1 MMRIIRGTTE
11 FQTQEETAISLGK
24 FDGLHQGHQL
34 LVERILKKKQEGL
47 KPLIFTFD
55 FGDRPVLLLPEERR
69 EMLQGWGVDYL
80 LECPFVEEI
89 SHMEADKFIR
99 EILVKR
105 LHVRYLAV
113 GTDFRFGYQRRGDY
127 RLLKHLSAE
136 CGYEVEV
143 VEKACYGGEEISSS
157 RIRRELEQ
165 GHMELVNQLLGY
177 AYSVTGEV
185 LHGRRIGRTLGMPT
199 INILPEE
206 RKLLPPNGVYAT
218 RTWIAGER
226 FEGITNVGYKPTV
239 GGETR
244 KGVETYLF
252 DLDRNLYGE
261 VLTVRFYGYERP
273 EKKFASLEELKKR
286 IERDVEWGRTYFS
299 QSAFPEMEDKNYS
312 E

>member
-1 MMRIIRGTTE
+1 MKIIKGTTE
-11 FQTQEETAISLGK
+11 FQIQEETAISLGK
-24 FDGLHQGHQL
+24 FDGFHQGHQL
-34 LVERILKKKQEGL
+34 LVDRVLQKKREGL
-47 KPLIFTFD
+47 KSLIFTFD

-69 EMLQGWGVDYL
+69 RMLGKRGVDYL
-80 LECPFVEEI
+80 LECPFVESI
-89 SHMEADKFIR
+89 SHMEAEKFVR
-99 EILVKR
+99 EILVRR

-127 RLLKHLSAE
+127 RLLERLSTE
-136 CGYEVEV
+136 CGYQVEV
-143 VEKACYGGEEISSS
+143 VEKACYQGEEISSS

-199 INILPEE
+199 TNLLPSE

-218 RTWIAGER
+218 RTVIAGEL
-226 FEGITNVGYKPTV
+226 FEGITNIGYKPTV

-252 DLDRNLYGE
+252 DLDRDLYGE
-261 VLTVRFYGYERP
+261 ILTVRFYGYERA
-273 EKKFASLEELKKR
+273 ERKFASLDELKKR
-286 IERDVEWGRTYFS
+286 IEQDVFWGRTYFGG
-299 QSAFPEMEDKNYS
+299 AEGV
-312 E
+312 

>member
-1 MMRIIRGTTE
+1 MRIIEGTTE
-11 FQTQEETAISLGK
+11 FQVQEETAISIGK

-34 LVERILKKKQEGL
+34 LVERIVKKKQEGL
-47 KPLIFTFD
+47 KALIFTFD

-69 EMLQGWGVDYL
+69 EMLRKWGVDYL
-80 LECPFVEEI
+80 LECPFVESI
-89 SHMEADKFIR
+89 SHMEAEEFVRK
-99 EILVKR
+99 ILVER

-113 GTDFRFGYQRRGDY
+113 GTDFRFGCQRRGDY
-127 RLLKHLSAE
+127 RLLQRLSAE

-143 VEKACYGGEEISSS
+143 VEKACWQGEEISSS

-165 GHMELVNQLLGY
+165 GRMELVNQLLGY

-185 LHGRRIGRTLGMPT
+185 LHGRKIGRTLGMPT
-199 INILPEE
+199 TNIVPSV

-218 RTWIAGER
+218 RTVIAGEL
-226 FEGITNVGYKPTV
+226 FEGITNIGYKPTV
-239 GGETR
+239 GAETW

-273 EKKFASLEELKKR
+273 ERKFDSLEELKNR
-286 IERDVEWGRTYFS
+286 IGQDVEWGRTYFGE
-299 QSAFPEMEDKNYS
+299 AKEG
-312 E
+312 